1 MTRLAIQGLALNDHK
16 TQNHSELNQIGSNL
30 MIFIQVFS
38 AEGPIS
44 FSRLDAMKLSTSNKY
59 RKMKV
64 QRRNFLTKLSSFQSH
79 TDADTDYL

>member
-1 MTRLAIQGLALNDHK
+1 
-16 TQNHSELNQIGSNL
+16 

-79 TDADTDYL
+79 TDAVLLMRNTLFLPLQKKL